1 MGKSPRVMTALVRFS
16 NLIAP
21 VLADDADAGSV
32 AMLANAILE
41 TRRIHDVDVIPLT
54 TEPELTE
61 ATLFALRS
69 GFAAWYA
76 VRLLI
81 DQGKLPPDPRVPVRV
96 FLTEAQW
103 DKAGEIAHEA
113 ADEHRTRR
121 DRQARRRA
129 CRTRPARPARIRLL
143 PA

>member
-21 VLADDADAGSV
+21 VLADDADAATVS
-32 AMLANAILE
+32 MLASTILQS
-41 TRRIHDVDVIPLT
+41 RRIHDVDVIPLT

-61 ATLFALRS
+61 TTLFALRS
-69 GFAAWYA
+69 GFAAWHA

-96 FLTEAQW
+96 HLTEAQW

-121 DRQARRRA
+121 DRLVRRGARR
-129 CRTRPARPARIRLL
+129 TRPARIRLA